1 MSSLVVGSPPKNLK
15 TEKAALK
22 KGDVREYKHP
32 EMVAFET
39 EVLYERIEELEEEIT
54 EYQEQLKRIQHAILS
69 EGNVREKVQYI
80 LTVQNFKNKVKVVD

>member
-15 TEKAALK
+15 REKAALK
-22 KGDVREYKHP
+22 KGDVPEYKHP